1 MQTILITGGSKGIG
15 YATVKKFLNEG
26 WNVITT
32 SIGGKVDIESDHLIV
47 IPLDYLKPE
56 SIASTVETIKKL
68 STPIDILVNNVGI
81 LLEHEDNE
89 LDIQKLRQTFEVN
102 VVGTIDLTERILA
115 ESLVKS
121 GGHIVNISSGTG
133 LLSDEIRNEWV
144 CTSYRIS
151 KAGINMY
158 TKTLAFRLKEKGIV
172 VFAIT
177 PGWVKTQM
185 GGDEAPRTP
194 EEAAEVI
201 FWLATQKSIETGSF
215 WQQREKRNW

>member
-26 WNVITT
+26 WNVIAT
-32 SIGGKVDIESDHLIV
+32 STDGKIDVDSNRLTV

-56 SIASTVETIKKL
+56 TIVSAVEVIKKL

-102 VVGTIDLTERILA
+102 VVGTIDLTERLLA

-121 GGHIVNISSGTG
+121 AGH
-133 LLSDEIRNEWV
+133 
-144 CTSYRIS
+144 
-151 KAGINMY
+151 
-158 TKTLAFRLKEKGIV
+158 
-172 VFAIT
+172 
-177 PGWVKTQM
+177 
-185 GGDEAPRTP
+185 
-194 EEAAEVI
+194 
-201 FWLATQKSIETGSF
+201 
-215 WQQREKRNW
+215 